1 MNATQFKPKEHN
13 YLTFL
18 RATNFYAYICDFAF
32 CFLVF
37 VIIIMFLFCFYPQ
50 TYILN
55 ISWTYIPNISLF
67 SSKLVNIFVLKN
79 CPLFA
84 QILITCLKC
93 SRVSFLASPYNEKM
107 SWGEVW
113 AYSFNFLCFVYDFLL
128 LFILTMR
135 KKKLFFYIII
145 THLFAQIRIL

>member
-13 YLTFL
+13 YLTFH
-18 RATNFYAYICDFAF
+18 RATNLYAYTCDIAF

-37 VIIIMFLFCFYPQ
+37 VIIIMSLFCFYPW
-50 TYILN
+50 TSILN
-55 ISWTYIPNISLF
+55 ISWTYNSLF
-67 SSKLVNIFVLKN
+67 GSKLVNIFVLKN
-79 CPLFA
+79 FPLFA
-84 QILITCLKC
+84 QILITCLIC

-107 SWGEVW
+107 SWGAVW
-113 AYSFNFLCFVYDFLL
+113 TYSFNFLCFVYDILL
-128 LFILTMR
+128 LFILAMR